1 MVPNMSNEHTST
13 LSQDQT
19 PIAIFWFRRDLRI
32 EDNTA
37 LAEALAN
44 DIPVLPIF
52 IYDRLI
58 LNELPEDDPRVNFI
72 HQTILKIKETLKSH
86 GSDILC
92 LDGEPATIWKELI
105 SKFNIAGVYTNRD
118 YEPYAIG
125 RDKEIAQL
133 LAKKDI
139 PFFSFKD
146 QVIFEK
152 SEIVK
157 GDQDPYTV
165 FTPYKN
171 KWLAKFGE
179 KNPLPLKDP
188 KLNNLH
194 KGACP
199 PLSLE
204 DIGFKK
210 SDIQVQDFDLTQLH
224 LYADQRD
231 FPYKDSTSHL
241 SPHLRFGTISVR
253 QVIAQI
259 DKKYEVFLSELIWRE
274 FFMQILF
281 HFPHVVTQNF
291 RSKYDGI
298 KWRNNK
304 EEFRLWCE
312 GKTGYPMV
320 DAGMRQLNKTGFM
333 HNRVRMITAGFLC
346 KHLLI
351 DWRWGESY
359 FAEKLLDYELS
370 SNNGNWQW
378 AAGTGCDAAPYFRIF
393 NPQSQLKKFDKD
405 YKYVRK
411 WIPEFDSFEY
421 PDPIVDHKSARERAL
436 KAYKIGIES

>member
-1 MVPNMSNEHTST
+1 MPDKSPPDISTPNK
-13 LSQDQT
+13 DQR

-37 LAEALAN
+37 LAKALEN
-44 DIPVLPIF
+44 NIPVLPIF
-52 IYDRLI
+52 IFDSHI
-58 LNELPEDDPRVNFI
+58 LNELSKNDARVGFI
-72 HQTILKIKETLKSH
+72 HQSILKIKDSIKAH

-92 LDGEPATIWKELI
+92 LSGDPKAVWQELI
-105 SKFNIAGVYTNRD
+105 SKFNVTKVYTNKD
-118 YEPYAIG
+118 YEPYAIA
-125 RDKEIAQL
+125 RDKEIAEL
-133 LAKKDI
+133 LSKKGI
-139 PFFSFKD
+139 PFYGFKD
-146 QVIFEK
+146 QVLFEENEILK
-152 SEIVK
+152 SNQE
-157 GDQDPYTV
+157 PYTV

-171 KWLAKFGE
+171 KWLTKFQE
-179 KNPLPLKDP
+179 DDHTQLMNP

-194 KGACP
+194 KANYP
-199 PLSLE
+199 TMSLE

-210 SDIQVQDFDLTQLH
+210 SEIKVQDFNLSQLH
-224 LYADQRD
+224 LYGDKRD
-231 FPYKDSTSHL
+231 FPNKDITSYL
-241 SPHLRFGTISVR
+241 SPHLRFGTISIR
-253 QVIAQI
+253 QVISRI
-259 DKKYEVFLSELIWRE
+259 DSSNAVFLSELIWRE

-281 HFPHVVTQNF
+281 HFPKVVTENF
-291 RSKYDGI
+291 RSKYDNI

-304 EEFRLWCE
+304 EEFMLWCQ

-320 DAGMRQLNKTGFM
+320 DAGMRQLNTTGFM

-346 KHLLI
+346 KHLLV
-351 DWRWGESY
+351 DWRRGESY

-393 NPQSQLKKFDKD
+393 NPLSQQEKFDKD

-421 PDPIVDHKSARERAL
+421 PDPIVEHKFARERAL
-436 KAYKIGIES
+436 TAYKRGIED